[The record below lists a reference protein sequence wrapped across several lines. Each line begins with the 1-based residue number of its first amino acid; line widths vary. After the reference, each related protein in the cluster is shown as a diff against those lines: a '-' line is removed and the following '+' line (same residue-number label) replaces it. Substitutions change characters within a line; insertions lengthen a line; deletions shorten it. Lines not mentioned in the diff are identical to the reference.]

1 MTLEYFDNWNNAH
14 KIRRQSSTFNVE
26 GVAAP
31 KVVDASSGGKG
42 RTQALMSRQSKRRYD
57 AAIKEEQD
65 AISKGQ
71 RYMNAFGNQNDEYR
85 TAELETVTRDPNAP
99 NRYNV
104 DAAATDLMKKLEGSS
119 ATKGKPRNRIA
130 DTSALT
136 EDNIG
141 HEMMVRFTGEL
152 GLKPFQAAAL
162 VGNANYETGNF
173 KFMDELEP
181 EVPGSKGGINIF
193 QYTGLRPGLRRYNF
207 EEYAKEKGLNTR
219 DFKSGIE
226 FSIHELTKGDQK
238 RVLKEL
244 LKAETPQEA
253 NKIVVEQYLK
263 PNPKKTNMSAREALT
278 LEYAGAYKSSEAFE

>member
-1 MTLEYFDNWNNAH
+1 MALEYFDNWNNSH
-14 KIRRQSSTFNVE
+14 QVRRQSSEFNLPVPA
-26 GVAAP
+26 VTD
-31 KVVDASSGGKG
+31 VSGGAKDRIQG
-42 RTQALMSRQSKRRYD
+42 LVNRQTKKRL
-57 AAIKEEQD
+57 ASELELQQNTV
-65 AISKGQ
+65 SKGQ
-71 RYMNAFGNQNDEYR
+71 QYMNIFGNQNDEFR
-85 TAELETVTRDPNAP
+85 TAELETVTRDTDAP

-104 DAAATDLMKKLEGSS
+104 DAAAADLMKKLGSS
-119 ATKGKPRNRIA
+119 YATKGKPRNRIA
-130 DTSALT
+130 DTSAST
-136 EDNIG
+136 EDTIG

-193 QYTGLRPGLRRYNF
+193 QYTGLKPGFRRYNF
-207 EEYAKEKGLNTR
+207 EKYAKEKGLNTR

>member
-1 MTLEYFDNWNNAH
+1 MALEYFDNWNNSH
-14 KIRRQSSTFNVE
+14 QVRRQSSEFNLPVPA
-26 GVAAP
+26 VTD
-31 KVVDASSGGKG
+31 VSGGAKDRIQG
-42 RTQALMSRQSKRRYD
+42 LVNRQAKRRLTS
-57 AAIKEEQD
+57 ELESQQNTV
-65 AISKGQ
+65 SKGQ
-71 RYMNAFGNQNDEYR
+71 QYMNIFGNQNDEFR

-104 DAAATDLMKKLEGSS
+104 DAAATDLKKKLESS
-119 ATKGKPRNRIA
+119 YATKGKPRNRIA
-130 DTSALT
+130 DTSAST

-141 HEMMVRFTGEL
+141 HEMMVRFTKEL

-181 EVPGSKGGINIF
+181 EVLGSKGGINIF
-193 QYTGLRPGLRRYNF
+193 QYTGLKPGLRRYNF
-207 EEYAKEKGLNTR
+207 EKYAKEKGLNTR

-263 PNPKKTNMSAREALT
+263 PNPKKTNMSARETLT

>member
-1 MTLEYFDNWNNAH
+1 
-14 KIRRQSSTFNVE
+14 
-26 GVAAP
+26 
-31 KVVDASSGGKG
+31 
-42 RTQALMSRQSKRRYD
+42 
-57 AAIKEEQD
+57 
-65 AISKGQ
+65 
-71 RYMNAFGNQNDEYR
+71 
-85 TAELETVTRDPNAP
+85 
-99 NRYNV
+99 
-104 DAAATDLMKKLEGSS
+104 
-119 ATKGKPRNRIA
+119 
-130 DTSALT
+130 
-136 EDNIG
+136 
-141 HEMMVRFTGEL
+141 MMVRFTGEL

-193 QYTGLRPGLRRYNF
+193 QYTGLKPGFRRYNF
-207 EEYAKEKGLNTR
+207 EKYAKEKGLNTR

>member
-1 MTLEYFDNWNNAH
+1 MALEYFDNWNNSH
-14 KIRRQSSTFNVE
+14 QVRRQSSEFNLPVPA
-26 GVAAP
+26 VTD
-31 KVVDASSGGKG
+31 VSGGAKDRIQG
-42 RTQALMSRQSKRRYD
+42 LVNRQTKKRL
-57 AAIKEEQD
+57 ASELESQQNT
-65 AISKGQ
+65 ISKGQ
-71 RYMNAFGNQNDEYR
+71 QYMNIFGNQNDEFR
-85 TAELETVTRDPNAP
+85 TAELETVTRDTDAP

-104 DAAATDLMKKLEGSS
+104 DAAAADLMKKLGSS
-119 ATKGKPRNRIA
+119 YATKGKPRNRIA
-130 DTSALT
+130 DTSAST
-136 EDNIG
+136 EDTIG

-193 QYTGLRPGLRRYNF
+193 QYTGLKPGFRRYNF
-207 EEYAKEKGLNTR
+207 EKYAKEKGLNTR

-278 LEYAGAYKSSEAFE
+278 LEYAGAYKSSEAFK

>member
-1 MTLEYFDNWNNAH
+1 MALEYFDNWNNSH
-14 KIRRQSSTFNVE
+14 QVRRQSSEFNLPVPA
-26 GVAAP
+26 VTD
-31 KVVDASSGGKG
+31 VSGGAKDRIQG
-42 RTQALMSRQSKRRYD
+42 LVNRQTKRRL
-57 AAIKEEQD
+57 ASELESQQNTV
-65 AISKGQ
+65 SKGQ
-71 RYMNAFGNQNDEYR
+71 QYMNIFGNQNDGFR

-104 DAAATDLMKKLEGSS
+104 DAAATDLMKKLKGSS

-207 EEYAKEKGLNTR
+207 EKYAKEKGLNTR

-263 PNPKKTNMSAREALT
+263 PNPKKTNMSARETLT

>member
-26 GVAAP
+26 GVSTP
-31 KVVDASSGGKG
+31 KVVDASSGGKE

-57 AAIKEEQD
+57 AAIKEQQD

-85 TAELETVTRDPNAP
+85 TAELETVTRDTDAP

-104 DAAATDLMKKLEGSS
+104 DAAAADLMKKLGSS
-119 ATKGKPRNRIA
+119 YATKGKPRNRIA
-130 DTSALT
+130 DTSAST
-136 EDNIG
+136 EDTIG

-193 QYTGLRPGLRRYNF
+193 QYTGLKPGFRRYNF
-207 EEYAKEKGLNTR
+207 EKYAKEKGLNTR

-278 LEYAGAYKSSEAFE
+278 LEYAGAYKSSEAFK

>member
-1 MTLEYFDNWNNAH
+1 MALEYFDNWNNSH
-14 KIRRQSSTFNVE
+14 QVRRQSSEFNLPVPA
-26 GVAAP
+26 VTD
-31 KVVDASSGGKG
+31 VSGGAKDRIQG
-42 RTQALMSRQSKRRYD
+42 LVNRQTKKRL
-57 AAIKEEQD
+57 ASELESQQNT
-65 AISKGQ
+65 ISKGQ
-71 RYMNAFGNQNDEYR
+71 QYMNIFGNQNDEFR
-85 TAELETVTRDPNAP
+85 TAELETVTRDSDAP

-104 DAAATDLMKKLEGSS
+104 DAAAADLMKKLESS
-119 ATKGKPRNRIA
+119 YATKGKPRKQIT
-130 DTSALT
+130 DTSAST

-181 EVPGSKGGINIF
+181 EVLGSKGGINIF

-207 EEYAKEKGLNTR
+207 EKYAKEKGLNTR